1 MLQVCCHHRMHTTRM
16 HCDAAAGDA
25 TSASSLNSSKRQAAD
40 AAFILAALTASGV
53 AAPHI
58 GHDEASAVG
67 WLQAA
72 AAAGSLEAQAALA
85 VRLETG
91 EGVEQSCEACVR

>member
-1 MLQVCCHHRMHTTRM
+1 MLHVCCHHSMHAIRM
-16 HCDAAAGDA
+16 HCNAVAGEA
-25 TSASSLNSSKRQAAD
+25 TGASDVNSSKHQAAD
-40 AAFILAALTASGV
+40 AAFIVAALAASGV

-58 GHDEASAVG
+58 AHNESSAVG
-67 WLQAA
+67 WLRAA

>member
-1 MLQVCCHHRMHTTRM
+1 M
-16 HCDAAAGDA
+16 HCGAVAGDP
-25 TSASSLNSSKRQAAD
+25 TSTTDLDRSEHQAAD
-40 AAFILAALTASGV
+40 AAFIVAALAASGV
-53 AAPHI
+53 AGNVGIA
-58 GHDEASAVG
+58 HDEAAAVG
-67 WLQAA
+67 WLRAA

>member
-1 MLQVCCHHRMHTTRM
+1 M
-16 HCDAAAGDA
+16 HCTAVADDAISAA
-25 TSASSLNSSKRQAAD
+25 SLNSSKHQAAD
-40 AAFILAALTASGV
+40 AAFIVAALAATGV

-58 GHDEASAVG
+58 AHDEASAVG

-91 EGVEQSCEACVR
+91 EGVAQSCEACVR